1 MLVLLTGSTGFIGR
15 ALLKQLH
22 SKDGVLVRAALR
34 RNAVDIP
41 SDIKTTQVG
50 DLSPDNKW
58 GICLSGADV
67 VIHTA
72 GRAHVIR
79 DTAMDPLSEFRRVN
93 VEGTLNLA
101 RQAVE
106 AGVRRFIFISSIGV
120 NGSRSVSPFTETDTP
135 HPVEPYAISKFEAEQ
150 GLRQI
155 AESSGME
162 VVIIRPPL
170 VYGPNAPGNF
180 GRLIRLVHKGIPL
193 PLGAIH
199 NKRSLVALDNLVDL
213 IMTCLSHPAAANQ
226 TFLAGDGEDLST
238 TDLLRRIGNALG
250 KSVRLF
256 PISSSLLKLGASLIG
271 KPGLA
276 QRLCESLQ
284 VDISKARELMGW
296 TPPVKLDDCLKRTA
310 KHFLESQR

>member
-15 ALLKQLH
+15 ALLKQLN

-34 RNAVDIP
+34 RNVADMP
-41 SDIKTTQVG
+41 SDIETTQVG

-58 GICLSGADV
+58 QACLSGVTV

-72 GRAHVIR
+72 GRAHVVQ
-79 DTAMDPLSEFRRVN
+79 DTVIDPLTEFRRVN

-101 RQAVE
+101 RQAGE
-106 AGVRRFIFISSIGV
+106 AGVRRFVFISSIGV
-120 NGSRSVSPFTETDTP
+120 NGSRNISPFTETDTP

-180 GRLIRLVHKGIPL
+180 GRLMRLVHKGIPL

-213 IMTCLSHPAAANQ
+213 IMTCISHPAAANQ
-226 TFLAGDGEDLST
+226 IFLAGDGEDLST

-250 KSVRLF
+250 KPVRLF
-256 PISSSLLKLGASLIG
+256 PVSSSLLKLGASLIG
-271 KPGLA
+271 KPELA
-276 QRLCESLQ
+276 LRLCESLQ
-284 VDISKARELMGW
+284 VDISKARKLLGW
-296 TPPVKLDDCLKRTA
+296 TPPVNVDDCLKHTA